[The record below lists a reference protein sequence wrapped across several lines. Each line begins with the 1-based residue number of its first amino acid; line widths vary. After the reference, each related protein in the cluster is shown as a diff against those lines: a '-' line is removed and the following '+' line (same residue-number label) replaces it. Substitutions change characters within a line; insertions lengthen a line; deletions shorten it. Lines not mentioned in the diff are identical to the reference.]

1 VNRPPPTVHRTPFG
15 AGRLLLVACCVLLA
29 AGSLQCVRRALEP
42 SERPVCIF
50 VTDARLERL
59 PLYAAA
65 VKAQQAVSPTIW
77 FVVGDP
83 FADNALRVLSDG
95 TAQVALL
102 NRAGVDA
109 VVLTPSWLAFGL
121 PRLNEMVAKGRYYS
135 LSASLLDAAGQT
147 IGHPFMVKRS
157 GAAVLSTT
165 GLALDSSNVLSDMA
179 GVKYAA
185 PGFAAAKSLTLMRQ
199 RADLVGVMVEPRST
213 GSAWGADF
221 TVNVSA
227 SGKFVMTPSD
237 DTSRVNCYDVSADAS
252 RLTARTVDLDR
263 TEPDS
268 GTAQLLDS
276 IRSAADSMAARSIP
290 LPRGLWTSERLSNTL
305 VQGVLT
311 AKLADGF
318 LCDSLFAAD
327 FKEPKDVGTLIA
339 LLRDPGRL
347 AILKV
352 QGDVL
357 SAWPKEL
364 ALRPGLSRS
373 KLSRG
378 LTYRVATTVD
388 YLQRHPGIVLPGFEL
403 SSRPFWTICLDVL
416 ESGQVK

>member
-1 VNRPPPTVHRTPFG
+1 
-15 AGRLLLVACCVLLA
+15 
-29 AGSLQCVRRALEP
+29 
-42 SERPVCIF
+42 
-50 VTDARLERL
+50 VTDTRLDRF

-65 VKAQQAVSPTIW
+65 VKAQQKVSPTIW
-77 FVVGDP
+77 FVTGSP
-83 FADNALRVLSDG
+83 FEDSRLAALTDG
-95 TAQVALL
+95 AAQVTLL
-102 NRAGVDA
+102 SRTGVDA
-109 VVLTPSWLAFGL
+109 VVLTPEWLSFGL

-227 SGKFVMTPSD
+227 SGRFVMTPSD

-263 TEPDS
+263 AEPDS

-364 ALRPGLSRS
+364 ALRSGLSRS

-416 ESGQVK
+416 ESGQVE

>member
-1 VNRPPPTVHRTPFG
+1 MC
-15 AGRLLLVACCVLLA
+15 RLLLVAGCVLLA
-29 AGSLQCVRRALEP
+29 AGSLRCVRQAVSP
-42 SERPVCIF
+42 TARPVRIF
-50 VTDARLERL
+50 VTDARIDRL

-65 VKAQQAVSPTIW
+65 VKAHQKVGPTIW
-77 FVVGDP
+77 FVTGSP
-83 FADNALRVLSDG
+83 FEDSHLAALTDGAAQASMLS
-95 TAQVALL
+95 
-102 NRAGVDA
+102 RAGVDA
-109 VVLTPSWLAFGL
+109 VVLTPEWLSFGL
-121 PRLNEMVAKGRYYS
+121 PRLNEMIAMARFYS
-135 LSASLLDAAGQT
+135 LSASLLDAGGQT
-147 IGHPFMVKRS
+147 VGHPFMVKRS
-157 GAAVLSTT
+157 GAAVLSAT
-165 GLALDSSNVLSDMA
+165 GLAIDSSNVLTHLA
-179 GVKYAA
+179 GIRYAA
-185 PGFAAAKSLTLMRQ
+185 PGFAAARTLTLMRQ

-221 TVNVSA
+221 TVNVNA
-227 SGKFVMTPSD
+227 SGKFVMTPAD
-237 DTSRVNCYDVSADAS
+237 DTGRVNCYDVSADAG
-252 RLTARTVDLDR
+252 RLTARSMDLER
-263 TEPDS
+263 MKPDS

-276 IRSAADSMAARSIP
+276 IRTAVDSMAARSIP
-290 LPRGLWTSERLSNTL
+290 LPRGLWTPERLSNTL
-305 VQGVLT
+305 VQGVMT

-318 LCDSLFAAD
+318 LCDSLFVAD

-364 ALRPGLSRS
+364 ALRHGLSRS

-388 YLQRHPGIVLPGFEL
+388 YLQRYPGMALPGFEL
-403 SSRPFWTICLDVL
+403 SSRPFWTICLDIL